1 MRAATCTAIPVSV
14 RLHGAAMRLGVRFPS
29 MTTILTESAEFTV
42 DAANGLW
49 LAAADAARVTGWTLK
64 PEGMCRD
71 DQCVPLP
78 ATAIGRGRV
87 DVEAFWRRL
96 GNPVLC
102 ADDQQTWVLGAGA
115 GERNDTLAGLMAPDF
130 TLPDLSGTPRTLS
143 DLRGKKV
150 LLVTWA
156 TW

>member
-1 MRAATCTAIPVSV
+1 
-14 RLHGAAMRLGVRFPS
+14 
-29 MTTILTESAEFTV
+29 MTTILTESGDFPL

-64 PEGMCRD
+64 SEGMCRD

-78 ATAIGRGRV
+78 STAIGAGRV

-102 ADDQQTWVLGAGA
+102 ADNRETWVLGAGA
-115 GERNDTLAGLMAPDF
+115 GDRNAALAGLMAPDF

>member
-1 MRAATCTAIPVSV
+1 
-14 RLHGAAMRLGVRFPS
+14 
-29 MTTILTESAEFTV
+29 MTTILTDAGDFTV
-42 DAANGLW
+42 IATNGLW
-49 LAAADAARVTGWTLK
+49 LAAADAERVTGFTLK

-78 ATAIGRGRV
+78 ATAVGGGRV

-96 GNPVLC
+96 GNPVLS
-102 ADDQQTWVLGAGA
+102 DDARTTWVLGAGA
-115 GERNDTLAGLMAPDF
+115 EDANAALAGLIAPDF

-143 DLRGKKV
+143 HLRGKKV

-156 TW
+156 SW

>member
-1 MRAATCTAIPVSV
+1 MSMATV
-14 RLHGAAMRLGVRFPS
+14 
-29 MTTILTESAEFTV
+29 LTETDEFTV
-42 DAANGLW
+42 ETANGLW
-49 LAAADAARVTGWTLK
+49 LGAADAARVTGWTLK

-78 ATAIGRGRV
+78 STAVVADRV

-102 ADDQQTWVLGAGA
+102 ADDRETWVLGAGA
-115 GERNDTLAGLMAPDF
+115 EERNAALAGLMAPDF
-130 TLPDLSGTPRTLS
+130 TLPDLSGRPRTLS

-156 TW
+156 SW

>member
-1 MRAATCTAIPVSV
+1 
-14 RLHGAAMRLGVRFPS
+14 
-29 MTTILTESAEFTV
+29 MTTILTESDEFTV

-64 PEGMCRD
+64 PEGMCRG
-71 DQCVPLP
+71 DQCVPL
-78 ATAIGRGRV
+78 ASTAVVAGRV

-102 ADDQQTWVLGAGA
+102 SDDRETWVLGAGA
-115 GERNDTLAGLMAPDF
+115 EERNAALAGLMAPDF
-130 TLPDLSGTPRTLS
+130 TLPDLSGKPHTLS
-143 DLRGKKV
+143 DLRGEKV

-156 TW
+156 SW

>member
-1 MRAATCTAIPVSV
+1 
-14 RLHGAAMRLGVRFPS
+14 
-29 MTTILTESAEFTV
+29 MTTILTESGDVIV

-78 ATAIGRGRV
+78 STAVGAGRV

-96 GNPVLC
+96 GHPVLYT
-102 ADDQQTWVLGAGA
+102 DDRATWVLGAGA
-115 GERNDTLAGLMAPDF
+115 GDRNAALAGLMAPDF

>member
-1 MRAATCTAIPVSV
+1 
-14 RLHGAAMRLGVRFPS
+14 
-29 MTTILTESAEFTV
+29 MTTILTESDEFTV

-64 PEGMCRD
+64 PEGMCRG
-71 DQCVPLP
+71 DQCVPL
-78 ATAIGRGRV
+78 ASTAVVAGRV

-96 GNPVLC
+96 GNPVLRS
-102 ADDQQTWVLGAGA
+102 DDRETWVLGAGA
-115 GERNDTLAGLMAPDF
+115 EERNATLAGLMAPDF
-130 TLPDLSGTPRTLS
+130 TLPDLSGKPHTLS

-156 TW
+156 SW

>member
-1 MRAATCTAIPVSV
+1 
-14 RLHGAAMRLGVRFPS
+14 
-29 MTTILTESAEFTV
+29 MTTVLTESSDFTV

-49 LAAADAARVTGWTLK
+49 LAAADAALVTGWTLK

-78 ATAIGRGRV
+78 STAVRGGRV

-102 ADDQQTWVLGAGA
+102 ADDRETWVLGVGA
-115 GERNDTLAGLMAPDF
+115 DDRNAALAGLLAPGF
-130 TLPDLSGTPRTLS
+130 TLPDLAGRSHTLS
-143 DLRGKKV
+143 DLHGRKV

-156 TW
+156 SW

>member
-1 MRAATCTAIPVSV
+1 
-14 RLHGAAMRLGVRFPS
+14 
-29 MTTILTESAEFTV
+29 MTTILTESDEFTV
-42 DAANGLW
+42 EATNGLW
-49 LAAADAARVTGWTLK
+49 LAAADSARVTGWTLK

-78 ATAIGRGRV
+78 STAVRAGRV

-102 ADDQQTWVLGAGA
+102 ADDRQTWVVGTGADDRNA
-115 GERNDTLAGLMAPDF
+115 GLAGLMAPDF
-130 TLPDLSGTPRTLS
+130 SLRDQSGTPRTLS

>member
-1 MRAATCTAIPVSV
+1 V
-14 RLHGAAMRLGVRFPS
+14 
-29 MTTILTESAEFTV
+29 TTILTESGDFTV

-49 LAAADAARVTGWTLK
+49 LKTADAVRITGWTLK

-78 ATAIGRGRV
+78 STAVGAGRV
-87 DVEAFWRRL
+87 DVETFWRRL
-96 GNPVLC
+96 GHPVLC
-102 ADDQQTWVLGAGA
+102 AGDRETWVLGVGA
-115 GERNDTLAGLMAPDF
+115 DDRNAALAGLMAPDF
-130 TLPDLSGTPRTLS
+130 TLPDLSGRSRTLS

-156 TW
+156 SW

>member
-1 MRAATCTAIPVSV
+1 
-14 RLHGAAMRLGVRFPS
+14 
-29 MTTILTESAEFTV
+29 MTTILTEAAEFTV
-42 DAANGLW
+42 DATNGLW
-49 LAAADAARVTGWTLK
+49 LTAADAARVTGWALK

-78 ATAIGRGRV
+78 STAVGGGRV

-96 GNPVLC
+96 RNPVVSA
-102 ADDQQTWVLGAGA
+102 ADRQTWVLGAGA
-115 GERNDTLAGLMAPDF
+115 GERNAALAGLTAPDF
-130 TLPDLSGTPRTLS
+130 TLPDLTGTPHTLS

-156 TW
+156 SW

>member
-1 MRAATCTAIPVSV
+1 
-14 RLHGAAMRLGVRFPS
+14 
-29 MTTILTESAEFTV
+29 MTTILTESDEFTV

-49 LAAADAARVTGWTLK
+49 LAPADAARVTGWTLR
-64 PEGMCRD
+64 PEGMCRG
-71 DQCVPLP
+71 DQCAPLP
-78 ATAIGRGRV
+78 STAVVAGRV

-102 ADDQQTWVLGAGA
+102 SGDRETWVLGAGA
-115 GERNDTLAGLMAPDF
+115 DERNTALAGLIAPDF
-130 TLPDLSGTPRTLS
+130 TLPDLSGRPHTLS

-156 TW
+156 SW

>member
-1 MRAATCTAIPVSV
+1 MA
-14 RLHGAAMRLGVRFPS
+14 
-29 MTTILTESAEFTV
+29 TILTESDEFTV

-78 ATAIGRGRV
+78 STAVVTGRV
-87 DVEAFWRRL
+87 DVEAFWRRV

-102 ADDQQTWVLGAGA
+102 SDDRETWVLGAGA
-115 GERNDTLAGLMAPDF
+115 EERNAALSGLMAPDF

-156 TW
+156 SW

>member
-1 MRAATCTAIPVSV
+1 
-14 RLHGAAMRLGVRFPS
+14 
-29 MTTILTESAEFTV
+29 MTTILTDSDAFTV

-78 ATAIGRGRV
+78 SPAVGADRV
-87 DVEAFWRRL
+87 DMEAFWRRL

-102 ADDQQTWVLGAGA
+102 SDDRGTWVLGAGA
-115 GERNDTLAGLMAPDF
+115 EERNTALAGLIAPDF
-130 TLPDLSGTPRTLS
+130 TLPDLSGAPRTLS

-156 TW
+156 SW

>member
-1 MRAATCTAIPVSV
+1 
-14 RLHGAAMRLGVRFPS
+14 
-29 MTTILTESAEFTV
+29 MTTILTESSEFTV
-42 DAANGLW
+42 EASSGLW
-49 LAAADAARVTGWTLK
+49 LTADDAARVTGFRLK

-71 DQCVPLP
+71 EQCVPLP
-78 ATAIGRGRV
+78 PAALGGGRV

-96 GNPVLC
+96 GHPVLC
-102 ADDQQTWVLGAGA
+102 AGDRQTWVLGAGA
-115 GERNDTLAGLMAPDF
+115 GDRNAALAGLVAPDF

-143 DLRGKKV
+143 ELRGKKV

>member
-1 MRAATCTAIPVSV
+1 
-14 RLHGAAMRLGVRFPS
+14 
-29 MTTILTESAEFTV
+29 MTTILTESGDFTV

-49 LAAADAARVTGWTLK
+49 LAAADAAQVTGWALK
-64 PEGMCRD
+64 PQGMCRD

-78 ATAIGRGRV
+78 STAVDAGRV

-102 ADDQQTWVLGAGA
+102 ADDRETWVLGVGA
-115 GERNDTLAGLMAPDF
+115 DDRNAALAGLMAPDF
-130 TLPDLSGTPRTLS
+130 TLPDLSGGSRTLS

-156 TW
+156 SW

>member
-1 MRAATCTAIPVSV
+1 
-14 RLHGAAMRLGVRFPS
+14 
-29 MTTILTESAEFTV
+29 MTTILTESDEFTV
-42 DAANGLW
+42 QAADGLW
-49 LAAADAARVTGWTLK
+49 LTAADAARVTGWTLK

-78 ATAIGRGRV
+78 PAAIGGGRV

-96 GNPVLC
+96 GNPVLG
-102 ADDQQTWVLGAGA
+102 ADDRATWVLGAGA
-115 GERNDTLAGLMAPDF
+115 EHRNATLAGLMAPDF

-143 DLRGKKV
+143 DLRGKKI

>member
-1 MRAATCTAIPVSV
+1 
-14 RLHGAAMRLGVRFPS
+14 
-29 MTTILTESAEFTV
+29 MTTILTESDEFTA
-42 DAANGLW
+42 DATNGLW

-64 PEGMCRD
+64 PQGMCRD

-78 ATAIGRGRV
+78 STAVVAGRV

-96 GNPVLC
+96 GNPALC
-102 ADDQQTWVLGAGA
+102 SDDRETWVLGAGA
-115 GERNDTLAGLMAPDF
+115 DERNAALAGLMAPDF
-130 TLPDLSGTPRTLS
+130 TVPDLSGAPRTLS

-156 TW
+156 SW

>member
-1 MRAATCTAIPVSV
+1 MI
-14 RLHGAAMRLGVRFPS
+14 
-29 MTTILTESAEFTV
+29 MTTILTESDEFTV

-78 ATAIGRGRV
+78 STAVVTGRV
-87 DVEAFWRRL
+87 DVEAFWRRV

-102 ADDQQTWVLGAGA
+102 SDDRETWVLGAGA
-115 GERNDTLAGLMAPDF
+115 EERNAALSGLMAPDF
-130 TLPDLSGTPRTLS
+130 TLPDLSGTPCTLS

-156 TW
+156 SW

>member
-1 MRAATCTAIPVSV
+1 
-14 RLHGAAMRLGVRFPS
+14 
-29 MTTILTESAEFTV
+29 MTTILTESDEFSV
-42 DAANGLW
+42 DGTNGLW

-78 ATAIGRGRV
+78 PTAVGTGRV

-96 GNPVLC
+96 GNPVLRS
-102 ADDQQTWVLGAGA
+102 DDRQAWVLGAGA
-115 GERNDTLAGLMAPDF
+115 DERNAALAGLIAPDF
-130 TLPDLSGTPRTLS
+130 TLPDLSGRPRTLS

-156 TW
+156 SW

>member
-1 MRAATCTAIPVSV
+1 MV
-14 RLHGAAMRLGVRFPS
+14 
-29 MTTILTESAEFTV
+29 TILTESGEFTV

-64 PEGMCRD
+64 PEGTCRD

-78 ATAIGRGRV
+78 STAVGAGRV

-102 ADDQQTWVLGAGA
+102 ADDGETWVLGAGA
-115 GERNDTLAGLMAPDF
+115 GDRNAALSGLIAPDF
-130 TLPDLSGTPRTLS
+130 TLPDLSGRPRTLS

-156 TW
+156 SW